1 MVILLA
7 KQMTGKELVAFCRSK
22 IGTAYVFGMKGKVMT
37 EANFQYLYNT
47 YGRSK
52 VPYSDH
58 SKVGKVCVDCS
69 GLISWACGVVLGS
82 GQWMNR
88 ANVNQP
94 IATLS
99 QAPVGALVWME
110 GHIGVYS
117 GMKNGVHHYIAAD
130 GSKYGVREVPISQ
143 NRFTHWLLV
152 EDVFDYEMGEEEMV
166 EKDTIIVDG
175 KKHEVN
181 MIRKDG
187 VTYVKTRDIA
197 ELVGYHVGSQGKVP
211 VLTKE

>member
-1 MVILLA
+1 
-7 KQMTGKELVAFCRSK
+7 
-22 IGTAYVFGMKGKVMT
+22 MT
-37 EANFQYLYNT
+37 EVNFQYLYNT
-47 YGRSK
+47 YGSRY

-58 SKVGKVCVDCS
+58 AKVGKVCVDCS

-88 ANVNQP
+88 ANVKKP
-94 IATLS
+94 IATLR
-99 QAPVGALVWME
+99 QAPVGALVWTD

-152 EDVFDYEMGEEEMV
+152 ESVFDYEMGEEEMV

-197 ELVGYHVGSQGKVP
+197 ELVGYQVGSQGKVP

>member
-1 MVILLA
+1 MS
-7 KQMTGKELVAFCRSK
+7 KKMTGKELVAFCRSK
-22 IGTAYVFGMKGKVMT
+22 IGTHYVYGMKGKVMT
-37 EANFQYLYNT
+37 EANFQYLHNT
-47 YGRSK
+47 YGSRY

-82 GQWMNR
+82 SQWMNR
-88 ANVNQP
+88 ANVKKP
-94 IATLS
+94 IASLK
-99 QAPVGALVWME
+99 QAPIGALVWMD

-152 EDVFDYEMGEEEMV
+152 ESVFDYEMEEEEMV

-175 KKHEVN
+175 KKHMVS

-187 VTYVKTRDIA
+187 VTYLKTRDIA
-197 ELVGYHVGSQGKVP
+197 ELVGYQVGSQGKVP
-211 VLTKE
+211 VLEKA

>member
-1 MVILLA
+1 MA
-7 KQMTGKELVAFCRSK
+7 KKMTGKDLVAFCRSK
-22 IGTAYVFGMKGKVMT
+22 IGAHYVYGMKGQVMT

-58 SKVGKVCVDCS
+58 AKVGKICVDCS
-69 GLISWACGVVLGS
+69 GLISWACGVVMGS
-82 GQWMNR
+82 KQWMNR
-88 ANVNQP
+88 ANVKQP
-94 IATLS
+94 IATLR
-99 QAPVGALVWME
+99 QAPIGALVWMD

-143 NRFTHWLLV
+143 NKFTHWLLV
-152 EDVFDYEMGEEEMV
+152 EDVFDYEMEAEEMV

-197 ELVGYHVGSQGKVP
+197 ELVGYQVGSQGKVP